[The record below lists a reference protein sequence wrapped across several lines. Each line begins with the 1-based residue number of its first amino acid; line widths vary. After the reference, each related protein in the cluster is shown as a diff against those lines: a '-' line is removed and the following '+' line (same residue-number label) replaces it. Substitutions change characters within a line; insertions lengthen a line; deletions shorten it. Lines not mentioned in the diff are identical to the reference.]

1 MSKIHLDDTQ
11 IYEIQVQGRI
21 SAEHA
26 DWFNGMAISVTEDA
40 EAHPVSTLYGA
51 VADQAALHGI
61 LRKLY
66 TLGLP
71 LLAVRHSAHGFK
83 EGNIP

>member
-1 MSKIHLDDTQ
+1 MLKIDLDTPQ

-21 SAEHA
+21 SADHA
-26 DWFNGMAISVTEDA
+26 DRFDGMAIHVTEKDG
-40 EAHPVSTLYGA
+40 ELSIFTLYGT
-51 VADQAALHGI
+51 VADQAALHGV

-71 LLAVRHSAHGFK
+71 LLAVRHASRECG
-83 EGNIP
+83 GR